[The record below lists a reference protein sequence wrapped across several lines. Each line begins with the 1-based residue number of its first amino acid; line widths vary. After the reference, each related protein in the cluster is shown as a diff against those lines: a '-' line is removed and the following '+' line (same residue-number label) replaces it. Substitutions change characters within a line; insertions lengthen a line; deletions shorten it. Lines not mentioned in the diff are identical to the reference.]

1 MLKTTFILY
10 KEVLPMSGPLRY
22 LRFAW
27 GFGRTVPWYA
37 FVYPLA
43 AIGLVVLLKTSN
55 AFQLLFLG
63 NFLYGHSH
71 GMVQLPLA
79 LSMNQRRKDCFRG
92 CLLSALLTAAVT
104 GGLIWLLLPT
114 QFSWP
119 CVFYPGIAY
128 LTGCLSGI
136 AAYGWTKTS
145 MRVNLFLAIP
155 LWLLFLFALP
165 SESLFLYFSILPTLA
180 LSLIVLTF
188 LQNLIQTVTVK

>member
-1 MLKTTFILY
+1 
-10 KEVLPMSGPLRY
+10 MSGPLRY
-22 LRFAW
+22 LRFIW
-27 GFGRTVPWYA
+27 GFGKTIPWHTLT
-37 FVYPLA
+37 YPLTV
-43 AIGLVVLLKTSN
+43 IVLMALFVTLHGYT
-55 AFQLLFLG
+55 LLFLAAFILG
-63 NFLYGHSH
+63 RSH
-71 GMVQLPLA
+71 GMIQLPLA

-136 AAYGWTKTS
+136 AAYGWAKTS

-155 LWLLFLFALP
+155 LWLLFLISSSSSGSGSNPF
-165 SESLFLYFSILPTLA
+165 FLYFFLFPVIV

>member
-1 MLKTTFILY
+1 
-10 KEVLPMSGPLRY
+10 MSGPLRY
-22 LRFAW
+22 LRFIW
-27 GFGRTVPWYA
+27 GFGKTIPRHTLT
-37 FVYPLA
+37 YPLTV
-43 AIGLVVLLKTSN
+43 IVLMALFVTLHGYT
-55 AFQLLFLG
+55 LLFLAAFILG
-63 NFLYGHSH
+63 RSH
-71 GMVQLPLA
+71 GMIQLPLA

-136 AAYGWTKTS
+136 AAYGWAKTS

-155 LWLLFLFALP
+155 LWLLFLFSLP

>member
-1 MLKTTFILY
+1 
-10 KEVLPMSGPLRY
+10 MSGPLRY
-22 LRFAW
+22 LRFIW
-27 GFGRTVPWYA
+27 GFGKAIPWHTLT
-37 FVYPLA
+37 YPLTV
-43 AIGLVVLLKTSN
+43 IVLMALFVTLHGYT
-55 AFQLLFLG
+55 LLFLAAFILG
-63 NFLYGHSH
+63 RSH
-71 GMVQLPLA
+71 GMIQLPLA
-79 LSMNQRRKDCFRG
+79 LSMNQRRKECFRG

-136 AAYGWTKTS
+136 AAYGWAKTS

-155 LWLLFLFALP
+155 LWLLFLFSLP